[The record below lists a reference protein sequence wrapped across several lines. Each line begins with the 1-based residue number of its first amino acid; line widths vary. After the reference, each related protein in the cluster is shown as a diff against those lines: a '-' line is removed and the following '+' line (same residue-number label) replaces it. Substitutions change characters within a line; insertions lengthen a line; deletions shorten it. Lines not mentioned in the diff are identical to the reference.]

1 MISKDLEYTILAAFR
16 EAQNRSHE
24 YLCVEH
30 LLYALLHNDYGT
42 EIIRN
47 CGGNPEVLK
56 RQLEIYFTTK
66 MPSLPADKPQAPVE
80 TLAFQRLIQ
89 RTILHVQAAE
99 KEEAGI
105 GDMLAAIFEE
115 EDSHACYF
123 LRQQDITRLVVI
135 NYLTH
140 GIKKDG
146 EVLPGRKTQPN
157 SDRKEKQKRE
167 EDSFLEKFT
176 LNLLEQ
182 AAAGRIDPLIGR
194 QKEMQRTLQVLCR
207 RQKSNPLYV
216 GEPGVGKTA
225 MAEGLAL
232 RIFSGNIPDI
242 LQDFEMFTLDLGAL
256 LAGTKFR
263 GQFEERLKGV
273 IRELQQKKKAIL
285 FIDEIHTII
294 GAGATSGGSMDASN
308 ILKPFLASG
317 NLRCIGATT
326 HEEYK
331 LNFSKDR
338 ALSRRF
344 QKIQLPEP
352 SIEETVKILHGLR
365 QRYEEHHNISY
376 TKAALRS
383 AAELTSHYLNDR
395 YLPDKAIDVID
406 EAAAAVQLL
415 PESQRRKR
423 ITPTDIERVVSLIA
437 RVPVQK
443 TDTKS
448 PQNLLSLENN
458 LKRLI
463 FGQSQAITALSK
475 ALKRSQAGLNNPD
488 RPVGCFLFTG
498 PTGVGK
504 TEVSRQTAAQ
514 LGIKFIR
521 FDMSEY
527 MEKHTVARLIGAPP
541 GYVGFDQGGQLT
553 EQVRK
558 HPHSIILLDEIE
570 KAHPD
575 IFNIL
580 LQIMDYATLT
590 DNNGQKADFRHTVL
604 IMTSNAGARE
614 MVGNTIGFGE
624 LSQDVTDKG
633 RKALEKL
640 FAPEFRNRLDET
652 IFFQPLDQDIMIRVV
667 DKFLASLDHF
677 LTKKNIDFSITD
689 KAKSWLAKKG
699 YNPKFG
705 ARPLD
710 RLIQETIKDPLAE
723 EILFGKLKSGGRVRV
738 KINGSRLAFSF
749 PDACQQNFNR
759 KASHPLS
766 IK

>member
-16 EAQNRSHE
+16 EAQNRAHE

-42 EIIRN
+42 EIIRD

-56 RQLEIYFTTK
+56 RQLEIYFNTRMT
-66 MPSLPADKPQAPVE
+66 SLPADKPQAPVE
-80 TLAFQRLIQ
+80 TMAFQRLIQ

-105 GDMLAAIFEE
+105 GDMLGAIFEE

-135 NYLTH
+135 NYLAH

-146 EVLPGRKTQPN
+146 ELLPEKKSHPD
-157 SDRKEKQKRE
+157 SDRKKKKKRE

-182 AAAGRIDPLIGR
+182 AADGHIDPLIGR
-194 QKEMQRTLQVLCR
+194 QDEMQRTLQVLCR
-207 RQKSNPLYV
+207 RQKNNPIYV

-232 RIFSGNIPDI
+232 QLFSGDVPDI
-242 LQDFEMFTLDLGAL
+242 LKDFEMFTLDLGAL

-285 FIDEIHTII
+285 FIDEIHTIV
-294 GAGATSGGSMDASN
+294 GAGATSGSSMDASN
-308 ILKPFLASG
+308 ILKPFLANG
-317 NLRCIGATT
+317 NFRCIGATT

-352 SIEETVKILHGLR
+352 SIDETIKILQGLR

-376 TKAALRS
+376 TQAALRT

-415 PESQRRKR
+415 PVSQRRKR

-443 TDTKS
+443 ADSKS
-448 PQNLLSLENN
+448 PNNLVSLENN

-463 FGQSQAITALSK
+463 FGQDQAISALSK

-488 RPVGCFLFTG
+488 RPLGSFLFTG

-504 TEVSRQTAAQ
+504 TEVSRQTAAL
-514 LGIKFIR
+514 LGVKFIR

-527 MEKHTVARLIGAPP
+527 MEKHAVARLIGAPP

-590 DNNGQKADFRHTVL
+590 DNNGQKADFRHTIL

-614 MVGNTIGFGE
+614 MAGNSIGFGE

-667 DKFLASLDHF
+667 DKFLTRLDHF
-677 LTKKNIDFSITD
+677 LTMKKVEFSITD
-689 KAKSWLAKKG
+689 KAKIWLAGKG
-699 YNPKFG
+699 YDPKFG

-710 RLIQETIKDPLAE
+710 RLIQDTIKDPLAE
-723 EILFGKLKSGGRVRV
+723 EILFGKLKGGGRVRV
-738 KINGSRLAFSF
+738 KISGSRLAFSF
-749 PDACQQNFNR
+749 PDA
-759 KASHPLS
+759 
-766 IK
+766 

>member
-47 CGGNPEVLK
+47 CGGSPEILK

-66 MPSLPADKPQAPVE
+66 MTSLPADKPQAPVE

-115 EDSHACYF
+115 EESHACYF

-135 NYLTH
+135 NYLAH

-146 EVLPGRKTQPN
+146 EVLPGRETQPD
-157 SDRKEKQKRE
+157 SGRKKKQKRE

-194 QKEMQRTLQVLCR
+194 QKEMQRTMQVLCR
-207 RQKSNPLYV
+207 RQKNNPLYV

-232 RIFSGNIPDI
+232 RIFSGNVPDL

-285 FIDEIHTII
+285 FIDEIHTIV

-352 SIEETVKILHGLR
+352 SIEETVKILQGLR

-376 TKAALRS
+376 TKAALRA

-443 TDTKS
+443 TDSKS
-448 PQNLLSLENN
+448 PDNLVSLENN

-463 FGQSQAITALSK
+463 FGQGQAISALSK

-504 TEVSRQTAAQ
+504 TEVSRQTAAL

-527 MEKHTVARLIGAPP
+527 MEKHAVARLIGAPP

-590 DNNGQKADFRHTVL
+590 DNNGQKADFRHTIL

-614 MVGNTIGFGE
+614 MAGNAIGFGE

-667 DKFLASLDHF
+667 DKFLAVLDHF
-677 LTKKNIDFSITD
+677 LTRKNIDFSITD
-689 KAKSWLAKKG
+689 KAKAWLARNG
-699 YNPKFG
+699 YDPKFG
-705 ARPLD
+705 ARHLD
-710 RLIQETIKDPLAE
+710 RLIQDTIKDPLAE
-723 EILFGKLKSGGRVRV
+723 EILFGKLKNGGRVRV
-738 KINGSRLAFSF
+738 KICGSRLDFSF
-749 PDACQQNFNR
+749 PDD
-759 KASHPLS
+759 
-766 IK
+766 

>member
-16 EAQNRSHE
+16 EAQNRAHE

-56 RQLEIYFTTK
+56 RQLEIYFNTK
-66 MPSLPADKPQAPVE
+66 ITSLPADKPQAPVE

-135 NYLTH
+135 NYLAH

-146 EVLPGRKTQPN
+146 ELLPEKENQPD
-157 SDRKEKQKRE
+157 SDRKKKKNRE

-182 AAAGRIDPLIGR
+182 AAGGHIDPLIGR
-194 QKEMQRTLQVLCR
+194 QQEMQRTLQVLCR
-207 RQKSNPLYV
+207 RQKNNPLYV

-232 RIFSGNIPDI
+232 QLFSGNVPDI
-242 LQDFEMFTLDLGAL
+242 LKDFEMFTLDLGAL

-285 FIDEIHTII
+285 FIDEIHTIV

-308 ILKPFLASG
+308 ILKPFLANG

-352 SIEETVKILHGLR
+352 NIDETVKILQGLR

-376 TKAALRS
+376 TKTALRA

-406 EAAAAVQLL
+406 EAAAAIQLL

-443 TDTKS
+443 TDSKS
-448 PQNLLSLENN
+448 PDNLVSLGNN

-463 FGQSQAITALSK
+463 LARTRQSQLYP
-475 ALKRSQAGLNNPD
+475 KR
-488 RPVGCFLFTG
+488 
-498 PTGVGK
+498 
-504 TEVSRQTAAQ
+504 
-514 LGIKFIR
+514 
-521 FDMSEY
+521 
-527 MEKHTVARLIGAPP
+527 
-541 GYVGFDQGGQLT
+541 
-553 EQVRK
+553 
-558 HPHSIILLDEIE
+558 
-570 KAHPD
+570 
-575 IFNIL
+575 
-580 LQIMDYATLT
+580 
-590 DNNGQKADFRHTVL
+590 
-604 IMTSNAGARE
+604 
-614 MVGNTIGFGE
+614 
-624 LSQDVTDKG
+624 
-633 RKALEKL
+633 
-640 FAPEFRNRLDET
+640 
-652 IFFQPLDQDIMIRVV
+652 
-667 DKFLASLDHF
+667 
-677 LTKKNIDFSITD
+677 
-689 KAKSWLAKKG
+689 
-699 YNPKFG
+699 
-705 ARPLD
+705 
-710 RLIQETIKDPLAE
+710 
-723 EILFGKLKSGGRVRV
+723 
-738 KINGSRLAFSF
+738 
-749 PDACQQNFNR
+749 
-759 KASHPLS
+759 
-766 IK
+766 

>member
-16 EAQNRSHE
+16 EAQNRAHE

-56 RQLEIYFTTK
+56 RQLEIYFNTK
-66 MPSLPADKPQAPVE
+66 ITSLPADKPQAPVE

-135 NYLTH
+135 NYLAH

-146 EVLPGRKTQPN
+146 ELLPEKENQPD
-157 SDRKEKQKRE
+157 SDRKKKKNRE

-182 AAAGRIDPLIGR
+182 AAGGHIDPLIGR
-194 QKEMQRTLQVLCR
+194 QQEMQRTLQVLCR
-207 RQKSNPLYV
+207 RQKNNPLYV

-232 RIFSGNIPDI
+232 QLFSGNVPDI
-242 LQDFEMFTLDLGAL
+242 LKDFEMFTLDLGAL

-285 FIDEIHTII
+285 FIDEIHTIV

-308 ILKPFLASG
+308 ILKPFLANG

-352 SIEETVKILHGLR
+352 NIDETVKILQGLR

-376 TKAALRS
+376 TKTALRA

-443 TDTKS
+443 TDSKS
-448 PQNLLSLENN
+448 PDNLVSLENN

-463 FGQSQAITALSK
+463 FGQDQAISALSK

-504 TEVSRQTAAQ
+504 TEVSRQTAAL

-527 MEKHTVARLIGAPP
+527 MEKHAVARLIGAPP

-553 EQVRK
+553 EQIRK

-590 DNNGQKADFRHTVL
+590 DNNGQKADFRHTIL

-614 MVGNTIGFGE
+614 MAGNSIGFGE

-667 DKFLASLDHF
+667 DKFLARLDHF
-677 LTKKNIDFSITD
+677 LTRKNVDFSITD
-689 KAKSWLAKKG
+689 KAKAWLARKG
-699 YNPKFG
+699 YDPKFG

-710 RLIQETIKDPLAE
+710 RLIQDTIKDPLAE

-738 KINGSRLAFSF
+738 KISGSQLAFSF
-749 PDACQQNFNR
+749 PDA
-759 KASHPLS
+759 
-766 IK
+766 

>member
-16 EAQNRSHE
+16 EAQNRAHE

-30 LLYALLHNDYGT
+30 LLYALLHNEQGT

-47 CGGNPEVLK
+47 CGGDPEILK
-56 RQLEIYFTTK
+56 RQLEIYFNTK
-66 MPSLPADKPQAPVE
+66 MASLPADKRQAPVE

-123 LRQQDITRLVVI
+123 LRQQDITRLVVL
-135 NYLTH
+135 NYLAH

-146 EVLPGRKTQPN
+146 KNPVEKKSKPETDQAAEKPGK
-157 SDRKEKQKRE
+157 

-176 LNLLEQ
+176 VNLLEQ
-182 AAAGRIDPLIGR
+182 AAHGRIDPLIGR
-194 QKEMQRTLQVLCR
+194 QQEMQRTLQVLCR
-207 RQKSNPLYV
+207 RQKNNPLYV

-232 RIFSGNIPDI
+232 RIFSGEVPDI
-242 LQDFEMFTLDLGAL
+242 LKDFEMFTLDLGAL

-273 IRELQQKKKAIL
+273 INELQQKKKAIL
-285 FIDEIHTII
+285 FIDEIHTIV

-308 ILKPFLASG
+308 ILKPFLANG

-352 SIEETVKILHGLR
+352 SIEETIKILRGLR
-365 QRYEEHHNISY
+365 QRYEEHHHISY
-376 TKAALRS
+376 TPAALRA
-383 AAELTSHYLNDR
+383 AAELTSQYLTDR

-415 PESQRRKR
+415 PEAQRRKR
-423 ITPTDIERVVSLIA
+423 ITPADIERVVSLIA

-443 TDTKS
+443 TGKRSAD
-448 PQNLLSLENN
+448 NLVSLESN

-463 FGQSQAITALSK
+463 FGQDQAITALSK

-488 RPVGCFLFTG
+488 RPLGCFLFTG

-504 TEVSRQTAAQ
+504 TEVSRQTAAL
-514 LGIKFIR
+514 LGVKFIR

-527 MEKHTVARLIGAPP
+527 MEKHAVARLIGAPP

-558 HPHSIILLDEIE
+558 HPHCIILLDEIE

-590 DNNGQKADFRHTVL
+590 DNNGLKADFRHAIL

-614 MVGNTIGFGE
+614 MAGNTIGFGD
-624 LSQDVTDKG
+624 LSQDVSDKG

-652 IFFQPLDQDIMIRVV
+652 IFFQPLDQEIMIKVV
-667 DKFLASLDHF
+667 DKFLAGLDHF
-677 LTKKNIDFSITD
+677 LARKNVEFSITD
-689 KAKSWLAKKG
+689 KAKTWLARHG
-699 YNPKFG
+699 YDPKFG

-710 RLIQETIKDPLAE
+710 RLIQDTIKDPLAE
-723 EILFGKLKSGGRVRV
+723 EILSGRLRNGGRVRV
-738 KINGSRLAFSF
+738 KVNGKQLGFSF
-749 PDACQQNFNR
+749 PDD
-759 KASHPLS
+759 
-766 IK
+766 

>member
-1 MISKDLEYTILAAFR
+1 
-16 EAQNRSHE
+16 
-24 YLCVEH
+24 
-30 LLYALLHNDYGT
+30 
-42 EIIRN
+42 
-47 CGGNPEVLK
+47 
-56 RQLEIYFTTK
+56 
-66 MPSLPADKPQAPVE
+66 
-80 TLAFQRLIQ
+80 
-89 RTILHVQAAE
+89 
-99 KEEAGI
+99 
-105 GDMLAAIFEE
+105 
-115 EDSHACYF
+115 DSHACYF

-135 NYLTH
+135 NYLAH

-146 EVLPGRKTQPN
+146 ELLPEKKSHPD
-157 SDRKEKQKRE
+157 SDRKKKKKRE

-182 AAAGRIDPLIGR
+182 AADGHIDPLIGR
-194 QKEMQRTLQVLCR
+194 QDEMQRTLQVLCR
-207 RQKSNPLYV
+207 RQKNNPIYV

-232 RIFSGNIPDI
+232 QLFSGDVPDI
-242 LQDFEMFTLDLGAL
+242 LKDFEMFTLDLGAL

-285 FIDEIHTII
+285 FIDEIHTIV

-308 ILKPFLASG
+308 ILKPFLANG
-317 NLRCIGATT
+317 NFRCIGATT

-352 SIEETVKILHGLR
+352 SIDETIKILQGLR

-376 TKAALRS
+376 TRTALRA

-415 PESQRRKR
+415 PVSQRRKR

-443 TDTKS
+443 ADSKS
-448 PQNLLSLENN
+448 PDNLVSLENN

-463 FGQSQAITALSK
+463 FGQDQAISALSK

-488 RPVGCFLFTG
+488 RPIGSFLFTG

-504 TEVSRQTAAQ
+504 TEVSRQTAAL
-514 LGIKFIR
+514 LGVKFIR

-527 MEKHTVARLIGAPP
+527 MEKHAVARLIGAPP

-590 DNNGQKADFRHTVL
+590 DNNGQKADFRHTIL

-614 MVGNTIGFGE
+614 MAGNSIGFGE

-667 DKFLASLDHF
+667 DKFLAGLDHF
-677 LTKKNIDFSITD
+677 LTMKKVEFSITD
-689 KAKSWLAKKG
+689 KAKIWLAGKG
-699 YNPKFG
+699 YDPKFG

-710 RLIQETIKDPLAE
+710 RLIQDTIKDPLAE
-723 EILFGKLKSGGRVRV
+723 EILFGKLKGGGRVRI
-738 KINGSRLAFSF
+738 KISGSRLAFSF
-749 PDACQQNFNR
+749 PDA
-759 KASHPLS
+759 
-766 IK
+766 

>member
-16 EAQNRSHE
+16 EAQNRAHE

-47 CGGNPEVLK
+47 CGGSPEVLK
-56 RQLEIYFTTK
+56 RQLEIYFNTK
-66 MPSLPADKPQAPVE
+66 ITSLPADKPQAPVE

-89 RTILHVQAAE
+89 RTILHVQSAE

-135 NYLTH
+135 NYLAH

-146 EVLPGRKTQPN
+146 EIVPEKENQPD
-157 SDRKEKQKRE
+157 SDRKNKKKRK
-167 EDSFLEKFT
+167 EDSFLENFT
-176 LNLLEQ
+176 FNLLKQ
-182 AAAGRIDPLIGR
+182 AAGGQIDPLIGR
-194 QKEMQRTLQVLCR
+194 QQEMQRTLQVLCR
-207 RQKSNPLYV
+207 RQKNNPIYV

-232 RIFSGNIPDI
+232 QLFSGDVPDI
-242 LQDFEMFTLDLGAL
+242 LKDFEMFTLDLGAL

-285 FIDEIHTII
+285 FIDEIHTIV

-308 ILKPFLASG
+308 ILKPFLANG

-326 HEEYK
+326 HEEYR

-352 SIEETVKILHGLR
+352 SIDETVKILQGLR

-376 TKAALRS
+376 TKAALRA

-437 RVPVQK
+437 KVPVQK
-443 TDTKS
+443 TDKKS
-448 PQNLLSLENN
+448 PDNLVSLENN

-463 FGQSQAITALSK
+463 FGQNQAISALSK

-504 TEVSRQTAAQ
+504 TEVSRQTAAL
-514 LGIKFIR
+514 LGVKFIR

-527 MEKHTVARLIGAPP
+527 MEKHAVARLVGAPP

-590 DNNGQKADFRHTVL
+590 DNNGQKADFRHTIL

-614 MVGNTIGFGE
+614 MVGNSIGFGE

-667 DKFLASLDHF
+667 DKFLARLEHF
-677 LTKKNIDFSITD
+677 LTRKNVYFSITD
-689 KAKSWLAKKG
+689 KAKVWLAGKG

-710 RLIQETIKDPLAE
+710 RLIQDTIKDPLAE

-738 KINGSRLAFSF
+738 KISGSRLAFSF
-749 PDACQQNFNR
+749 PDA
-759 KASHPLS
+759 
-766 IK
+766 